1 MIYTIDTT
9 KRTMV
14 DSKQGE
20 IKTSN
25 AVLDRSLISMY
36 LDIESLPESLQIKI
50 DKDIHE
56 EAVEKFHEYEQRYKK
71 YGITLEN
78 LKMKE
83 TFKGLVLD
91 LDDGEISL
99 SYLIGAVDTTDHID
113 SDIRIPSNI
122 DKSELKPIVMKAIEQ
137 IYFK

>member
-56 EAVEKFHEYEQRYKK
+56 EAVEKFH
-71 YGITLEN
+71 
-78 LKMKE
+78 
-83 TFKGLVLD
+83 
-91 LDDGEISL
+91 
-99 SYLIGAVDTTDHID
+99 
-113 SDIRIPSNI
+113 
-122 DKSELKPIVMKAIEQ
+122 
-137 IYFK
+137 